1 MNQAW
6 KEFKPGKW
14 QTVINVR
21 DFIQHNYLPY
31 EGNSE
36 FLAPATSR
44 TSKLWDKCSLLLSQ
58 EREKN
63 GVLDVDPTIASTIT
77 SHQPGYIEKEL
88 EIIVGLQTDAPLKR
102 SVIANGGVRMAEQA
116 CEAYG
121 YKLSPVISDIYHN
134 HVTTHN
140 TAVFNMYTDEMK
152 KARKLGIISGLPDG
166 YGRGRIIGDY
176 RRIALYGVNQLL
188 AAKKVDLQSLAD
200 RPMDE
205 ETLRLREEVSAQI
218 SALKDM
224 ILMGKSYGFDISRP
238 AENAQEA
245 IQWLYL
251 GYLASIKEQNG
262 AAMSIGRISTF
273 LDIYLARDL
282 ANGTL
287 SEADA
292 QELID
297 QMVIK
302 LRLARHLRTPDYNE
316 LFAGDPLWIT
326 EAIGGM
332 GLDGRTLVTRTSY
345 RILHTLYN
353 LGPAPEPNLT
363 ILWSVNL
370 PADFKKF
377 CAKVS
382 LDTSAIQYENDD
394 IMRPVYG
401 DDYAI
406 ACCVSAMRVGE
417 QMQLFGARANLAKAL
432 LLAINGGRDENS
444 GEQLAPVMPIP
455 TGEYLDYDTV
465 KSNLSKVV
473 SWLTGLYVNTMNL
486 IHFSH
491 DKYAYEKSQ
500 MALHNTDVKRIMA
513 FGVAGLSVAAD
524 SLSAIRYAK
533 VKPLRD
539 EAGIA
544 KDFIIDGDFP
554 YYGNDDDA
562 VDTLATE
569 LSHEFSQKLKEH
581 SAYRGAEHT
590 LSILTITSNV
600 MYGKKTGATPDGRK
614 AGEAFAPGA
623 NPMHGRDRKGAL
635 AAMKSICKLS
645 YDDCGDGIS
654 YTFSILPATLGKTI
668 DARVQ
673 NLAGILDGYSASQG
687 HHINVNALDRSIL
700 EDARIH
706 PEKYP
711 QLTIR
716 VSGYAVNFIKLTPA
730 QQAEVIDRTFYQSL

>member
-1 MNQAW
+1 MSNAW
-6 KEFKPGKW
+6 LDFKPGKW
-14 QTVINVR
+14 QTSINIR
-21 DFIQHNYLPY
+21 DFIQHNYIPY
-31 EGNSE
+31 EGNSD
-36 FLAPATSR
+36 FLVSVTPR
-44 TSKLWDKCSLLLSQ
+44 TKKLWDKCSLLLSQ
-58 EREKN
+58 EREKK
-63 GVLDVDPTIASTIT
+63 GVLDVDFTTASTIT
-77 SHQPGYIEKEL
+77 SHNPGYIEKEL

-121 YKLSPVISDIYHN
+121 YKLNPEISNIYHH

-152 KARKLGIISGLPDG
+152 KARKLGIITGLPDG

-176 RRIALYGVNQLL
+176 RRVALYGITHLL
-188 AAKKVDLQSLAD
+188 EAKKADLQGLANQ
-200 RPMDE
+200 MNE
-205 ETLRLREEVSAQI
+205 ETLRLREEVSSQI
-218 SALKDM
+218 TALKDM
-224 ILMGKSYGFDISRP
+224 ILMAKSYGFDISRP
-238 AENAQEA
+238 AENAKEA
-245 IQWLYL
+245 IQWLYF

-262 AAMSIGRISTF
+262 AAMSLGRVSTF
-273 LDIYLARDL
+273 LDIYLSRDL

-287 SEADA
+287 TEAEA

-316 LFAGDPLWIT
+316 LFAGDPLWVT
-326 EAIGGM
+326 ESIGGM

-363 ILWSVNL
+363 ILWSVKL
-370 PADFKKF
+370 PTAFKKF

-394 IMRPVYG
+394 IMQPIYG

-406 ACCVSAMRVGE
+406 ACCVSAMRLGE

-432 LLAINGGRDENS
+432 LLALNGGRDENT

-455 TGEYLDYDTV
+455 VGEYLDYDV
-465 KSNLSKVV
+465 VRSNLSKVL

-486 IHFSH
+486 IHYSH
-491 DKYAYEKSQ
+491 DKYAYEGAQ

-524 SLSAIRYAK
+524 SLSAIRFAR

-539 EAGIA
+539 ETGIA
-544 KDFIIDGDFP
+544 KDFAIDGDFP
-554 YYGNDDDA
+554 FYGNDDDA
-562 VDTLATE
+562 VDTLAVE
-569 LSHEFSQKLKEH
+569 LSQEFSSKLKEH
-581 SAYRGAEHT
+581 PAYRGAEHT

-614 AGEAFAPGA
+614 AGQAFAPGA
-623 NPMHGRDRKGAL
+623 NPMHGRDKKGAL
-635 AAMKSICKLS
+635 AAIHSICKLS
-645 YDDCGDGIS
+645 YDDCRDGIS
-654 YTFSILPATLGKTI
+654 YTFSILPATLGKTDDTKI
-668 DARVQ
+668 Q
-673 NLAGILDGYSASQG
+673 NLAGILDGYSANKG

-700 EDARIH
+700 EDARKH

-730 QQAEVIDRTFYQSL
+730 QQAEVIDRTFYQAL

>member
-1 MNQAW
+1 MKTAW
-6 KEFKPGKW
+6 KNFKPGKW
-14 QTVINVR
+14 QDSINIQ
-21 DFIQHNYLPY
+21 DFIQNNYSPY
-31 EGNSE
+31 EGNES
-36 FLAPATSR
+36 FLALATSR
-44 TSKLWDKCSLLLSQ
+44 TKKLWEKCRLLLLE
-58 EREKN
+58 ERSKN
-63 GVLDVDPTIASTIT
+63 SVLDIDANTVSTIT

-88 EIIVGLQTDAPLKR
+88 ELITGLQTNAPLKR
-102 SVIANGGVRMAEQA
+102 SVIVNGGVRMAEQA

-121 YKLSPVISDIYHN
+121 YRLDPAISAIYHH

-140 TAVFNMYTDEMK
+140 RAVFNLYTDEMK
-152 KARKLGIISGLPDG
+152 KARKLGIITGLPDG

-176 RRIALYGVNQLL
+176 RRIPLYGVSQLL
-188 AAKKVDLQSLAD
+188 EAKKADVKALANQ
-200 RPMDE
+200 PMDE
-205 ETLRLREEVSAQI
+205 KTLRLREEVGTQI
-218 SALKDM
+218 AALNDM
-224 ILMGKSYGFDISRP
+224 ILMGQSYGFDISRP

-245 IQWLYL
+245 VQWLYL

-282 ANGTL
+282 AKGIL
-287 SEADA
+287 SESDA

-297 QMVIK
+297 QLVIK

-316 LFAGDPLWIT
+316 LFAGDPLWVT

-332 GLDGRTLVTRTSY
+332 GLDGRTLVTRTSF
-345 RILHTLYN
+345 RILHTLYT

-363 ILWSVNL
+363 ILWSVKL
-370 PADFKKF
+370 PAPFKKF

-394 IMRPVYG
+394 IMRPIYG

-406 ACCVSAMRVGE
+406 ACCVSAMRIGK
-417 QMQLFGARANLAKAL
+417 QMQFFGARANLAKAL

-444 GEQLAPVMPIP
+444 GEQLAPPMPIP
-455 TGEYLDYDTV
+455 AGEYLDYALV
-465 KSNLSKVV
+465 RNNLSKVL
-473 SWLTGLYVNTMNL
+473 SWLAGLYVNTMNL

-491 DKYAYEKSQ
+491 DKYAYERAQ
-500 MALHNTDVKRIMA
+500 MALHDTEVKRTMA
-513 FGVAGLSVAAD
+513 FGIAGLSVAAD

-539 EAGIA
+539 EKGIA
-544 KDFIIDGDFP
+544 KDFEIDGKFP
-554 YYGNDDDA
+554 FYGNDDDA
-562 VDTLATE
+562 ADYLAVE

-581 SAYRGAEHT
+581 ATYREAEHS

-614 AGEAFAPGA
+614 AGQAFAPGA
-623 NPMHGRDRKGAL
+623 NPMHGRDKKGAL
-635 AAMKSICKLS
+635 AAMQSICKLS
-645 YDDCGDGIS
+645 YDDCRDGIS
-654 YTFSILPATLGKTI
+654 YTFSILPAALGKTPDVRI
-668 DARVQ
+668 Q
-673 NLAGILDGYSASQG
+673 NLTGILDGYAVSLG
-687 HHINVNALDRSIL
+687 HHINVNALDRTIL
-700 EDARIH
+700 EDARNH
-706 PEKYP
+706 PDKYP

-730 QQAEVIDRTFYQSL
+730 QQAEVIDRTFYQTL

>member
-1 MNQAW
+1 MNKAW
-6 KEFKPGKW
+6 QQFKPGKW
-14 QTVINVR
+14 QTSINVR
-21 DFIQHNYLPY
+21 DFIQNNYLPY
-31 EGNSE
+31 EGNSD
-36 FLAPATSR
+36 FLATVTPR
-44 TSKLWDKCSLLLSQ
+44 TKKLWDKCSALLAE

-63 GVLDVDPTIASTIT
+63 GVLDVDPTIVSTIT
-77 SHQPGYIEKEL
+77 SHKPGYIEESL
-88 EIIVGLQTDAPLKR
+88 EVIYGLQTDAPLKR

-121 YKLSPVISDIYHN
+121 YKLNPEISNIYRN

-152 KARKLGIISGLPDG
+152 KARKLGIITGLPDG

-176 RRIALYGVNQLL
+176 RRIALYGINYLMTTKKADLEDL
-188 AAKKVDLQSLAD
+188 AHK
-200 RPMDE
+200 PMNE

-218 SALKDM
+218 AALKDM
-224 ILMGKSYGFDISRP
+224 IAMATSYGFDISRP
-238 AENAQEA
+238 AETAKEA
-245 IQWLYL
+245 VQWLYF

-262 AAMSIGRISTF
+262 AAMSLGRVSTF

-282 ANGTL
+282 ENGILT
-287 SEADA
+287 EMEA

-316 LFAGDPLWIT
+316 LFAGDPLWVT
-326 EAIGGM
+326 ESIGGM

-370 PADFKKF
+370 PTDFKNF

-394 IMRPVYG
+394 IMQPVYG

-406 ACCVSAMRVGE
+406 ACCVSAMRIGE
-417 QMQLFGARANLAKAL
+417 QMQFFGARANLAKAL
-432 LLAINGGRDENS
+432 LLAINGGRDENT
-444 GEQLAPVMPIP
+444 GEQLSPIMPIP
-455 TGEYLDYDTV
+455 TGEYLDYEV
-465 KSNLSKVV
+465 VRNNLSQVLT
-473 SWLTGLYVNTMNL
+473 WLTGLYVNTMNL

-491 DKYAYEKSQ
+491 DKYAYERAQ
-500 MALHNTDVKRIMA
+500 LALHDTDVKRIMA
-513 FGVAGLSVAAD
+513 FGVAGLSVATD
-524 SLSAIRYAK
+524 SLSAIRHAR
-533 VKPLRD
+533 VKALRN

-544 KDFIIDGDFP
+544 EDFAIEGDFP
-554 YYGNDDDA
+554 FFGNDDDT

-569 LSHEFSQKLKEH
+569 LSHEFSRKLKEH
-581 SAYRGAEHT
+581 PTYRDAEHT

-614 AGEAFAPGA
+614 AGQAFAPGA
-623 NPMHGRDRKGAL
+623 NPMHGRDKKGAL
-635 AAMKSICKLS
+635 AAMQSVCKLS
-645 YDDCGDGIS
+645 YDDCRDGIS
-654 YTFSILPATLGKTI
+654 YTFSILPATLGKADPI
-668 DARVQ
+668 KIQ
-673 NLAGILDGYSASQG
+673 NLASILDGYSAKKG
-687 HHINVNALDRSIL
+687 HHININALDRSVL
-700 EDARIH
+700 EDARKH

-730 QQAEVIDRTFYQSL
+730 QQAEVIERTFYQSL

>member
-1 MNQAW
+1 MKQAW
-6 KEFKPGKW
+6 KDFKPGIW
-14 QTVINVR
+14 QNSINVR
-21 DFIQHNYLPY
+21 DFIQHNYTPY
-31 EGNSE
+31 EGNSD
-36 FLAPATSR
+36 FLAPVTPR
-44 TSKLWDKCSLLLSQ
+44 TKKLWDKCSSLLSQ
-58 EREKN
+58 EREKQ
-63 GVLDVDPTIASTIT
+63 GVLDVDPDIVSTIT
-77 SHQPGYIEKEL
+77 SHKPGYIERDL

-121 YKLSPVISDIYHN
+121 YKLNPAISDIYRN

-152 KARKLGIISGLPDG
+152 KARKLGIITGLPDG

-176 RRIALYGVNQLL
+176 RRIALYGVSHLL
-188 AAKKVDLQSLAD
+188 EAKKNDLQGLTNQ
-200 RPMDE
+200 PMDE
-205 ETLRLREEVSAQI
+205 KTLRLREEVSAQI
-218 SALKDM
+218 AALKDI

-245 IQWLYL
+245 VQWLYL

-262 AAMSIGRISTF
+262 AAMSIGRVSTF
-273 LDIYLARDL
+273 LDIYLSRDL
-282 ANGTL
+282 SNGTL
-287 SEADA
+287 SESDA

-302 LRLARHLRTPDYNE
+302 LRLARHLRTTDYNE
-316 LFAGDPLWIT
+316 LFAGDPLWVT
-326 EAIGGM
+326 EAIGGT

-363 ILWSVNL
+363 ILWSVDL

-455 TGEYLDYDTV
+455 AGEYLDYDIV
-465 KSNLSKVV
+465 RSNLSKVL

-491 DKYAYEKSQ
+491 DKYAYERAQ
-500 MALHNTDVKRIMA
+500 MALHDTDVKRIMA
-513 FGVAGLSVAAD
+513 FGVAGLSVATD
-524 SLSAIRYAK
+524 SLSAILYGK

-539 EAGIA
+539 ETGLA

-554 YYGNDDDA
+554 FYGNDDDQ

-569 LSHEFSQKLKEH
+569 LSKEFSQKLKEH
-581 SAYRGAEHT
+581 AAYRDAEHT

-614 AGEAFAPGA
+614 AGHAFAPGA
-623 NPMHGRDRKGAL
+623 NPMHGRDKKGAL
-635 AAMKSICKLS
+635 AAMQSICKLS
-645 YDDCGDGIS
+645 YDDCRDGIS
-654 YTFSILPATLGKTI
+654 YTFSILPATLGKTADTRI
-668 DARVQ
+668 Q
-673 NLAGILDGYSASQG
+673 NLAGILDGYAASQG

-730 QQAEVIDRTFYQSL
+730 QQAEVIDRTFYESL

>member
-1 MNQAW
+1 MNN
-6 KEFKPGKW
+6 FKSGKW
-14 QTVINVR
+14 QTTIDVR
-21 DFIQHNYLPY
+21 DFIQKNYLPY
-31 EGNSE
+31 EGSSD
-36 FLAPATSR
+36 FLSTVTPR
-44 TSKLWDKCSLLLSQ
+44 TKELWDKCSLLLSQ
-58 EREKN
+58 ERAKN
-63 GVLDVDPTIASTIT
+63 GVLDIDPTTVSTII
-77 SHQPGYIEKEL
+77 SHTPGYIDKDL
-88 EIIVGLQTDAPLKR
+88 EVIVGLQTDAPLKR

-121 YKLSPVISDIYHN
+121 FKLNPEISNIYRN

-152 KARKLGIISGLPDG
+152 KARKLGIITGLPDG

-176 RRIALYGVNQLL
+176 RRIALYGIDKLITAKREDLKALANQ
-188 AAKKVDLQSLAD
+188 
-200 RPMDE
+200 PMNE
-205 ETLRLREEVSAQI
+205 ENLRLREEVAAQI
-218 SALKDM
+218 AALKDM
-224 ILMGKSYGFDISRP
+224 ITMGKSYGFDISRP
-238 AENAQEA
+238 AESAAEA
-245 IQWLYL
+245 IQWLYF

-262 AAMSIGRISTF
+262 AAMSFGRTSTF
-273 LDIYLARDL
+273 LDIYITRDL
-282 ANGTL
+282 ENGTL
-287 SEADA
+287 NESDA

-316 LFAGDPLWIT
+316 LFAGDPLWVT
-326 EAIGGM
+326 ESIGGT

-353 LGPAPEPNLT
+353 LGSAPEPNLT
-363 ILWSVNL
+363 ILWSTKL
-370 PADFKKF
+370 PTCFKNF

-406 ACCVSAMRVGE
+406 ACCVSAMRLGE
-417 QMQLFGARANLAKAL
+417 QMQFFGARANLAKAL
-432 LLAINGGRDENS
+432 LLAINGGRDENT

-455 TGEYLDYDTV
+455 EGDYLDYKLV
-465 KSNLSKVV
+465 RNNLSQVLT
-473 SWLTGLYVNTMNL
+473 WLTGLYVNTMNL

-491 DKYAYEKSQ
+491 DKYAYERAQ
-500 MALHNTDVKRIMA
+500 LGLHNTDVERTMA

-524 SLSAIRYAK
+524 SLSAIRYARI
-533 VKPLRD
+533 KPLRD
-539 EAGIA
+539 EMGVA
-544 KDFIIDGDFP
+544 KDFDIDGEYPCF
-554 YYGNDDDA
+554 GNDDDR
-562 VDTLATE
+562 VDSLATE
-569 LSHEFSQKLKEH
+569 LSQEFINKLKEH
-581 SAYRGAEHT
+581 ATYRDAEHT

-614 AGEAFAPGA
+614 AGQPFAPGA
-623 NPMHGRDRKGAL
+623 NPMHGRDKKGAL
-635 AAMKSICKLS
+635 AAMQSICKLS
-645 YDDCGDGIS
+645 YDDCRDGIS
-654 YTFSILPATLGKTI
+654 YTFSILPATLGKTEDTRI
-668 DARVQ
+668 Q
-673 NLAGILDGYSASQG
+673 NLAGILDGYSAKTG

-700 EDARIH
+700 EDARKH

-730 QQAEVIDRTFYQSL
+730 QQEEVIERTFYEAL